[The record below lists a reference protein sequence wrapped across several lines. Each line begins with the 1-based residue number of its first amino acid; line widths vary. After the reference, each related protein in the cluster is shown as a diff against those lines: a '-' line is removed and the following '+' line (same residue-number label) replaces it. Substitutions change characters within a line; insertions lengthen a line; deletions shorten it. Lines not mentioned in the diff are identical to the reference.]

1 MRNARTDTRPGMI
14 PHPAAAAAVAAV
26 AASDGVLQVN
36 AISESDYRDMPPLA
50 SIVVP
55 LT

>member
-14 PHPAAAAAVAAV
+14 PHPATAAAV

-36 AISESDYRDMPPLA
+36 AISEPDYSDMPPLA